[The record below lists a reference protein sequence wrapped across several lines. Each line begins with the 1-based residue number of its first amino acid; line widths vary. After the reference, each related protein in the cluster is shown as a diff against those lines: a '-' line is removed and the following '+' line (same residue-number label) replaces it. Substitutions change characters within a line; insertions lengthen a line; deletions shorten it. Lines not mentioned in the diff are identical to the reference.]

1 LRQPAD
7 AFVESFI
14 GKNRINNPALLGVEQ
29 VMKTNPVTVSPDCG
43 LAECVALMRR
53 KKVDTVLVV
62 DGQGRLLG
70 GVDIEELDRQRSLH
84 KIGDI
89 SRELNAVLNNVSG
102 REAFAIMNEN
112 QLKYLPVV
120 DNQNHLLGLVTR
132 TSIVDAIASAV
143 WGDGES
149 A

>member
-1 LRQPAD
+1 
-7 AFVESFI
+7 
-14 GKNRINNPALLGVEQ
+14 
-29 VMKTNPVTVSPDCG
+29 M
-43 LAECVALMRR
+43 
-53 KKVDTVLVV
+53 DTVLVV